1 MKYIELTGY
10 GNETKH
16 LVALALITNIEFLK
30 EYTKIYLS
38 GSSVINVN
46 ENYSVIEELIS
57 INGGEITTQSHVNRN
72 KLQNTM
78 WSEYNNTLHSVYE
91 NNK

>member
-38 GSSVINVN
+38 GSSVINVK
-46 ENYSVIEELIS
+46 ENYSVIEELIN

>member
-46 ENYSVIEELIS
+46 ENYSVIEELIN

-91 NNK
+91 TNK

>member
-38 GSSVINVN
+38 GSSVINVK

-91 NNK
+91 TNK

>member
-16 LVALALITNIEFLK
+16 LVSLALITNIEFLK

-46 ENYSVIEELIS
+46 ENYSVIEELIN
-57 INGGEITTQSHVNRN
+57 INGGEITTQSHINRN